1 MKINSVSV
9 VIATHSG
16 KRWDSLLRA
25 VASARAQEHVPA
37 EIIVVVDH
45 NPALAVRVRDE
56 VPGVTVLDNRFAR
69 GASGTRNTGGFHA
82 RTSLIAFL
90 DDDTSACPGWLGAV
104 LAPFDDPRV
113 VGTGG
118 GIVGAWQ
125 GARPRWMPDEFLWTV
140 GISYTGMP
148 TSTAPIRNVWSANMV
163 VRRDVFLAVDGFRAG
178 FGKLG
183 EQNRPEDT
191 DLCLRMSALGGGRWM
206 YVPEAVIQH
215 EVPLARTTFSFFL
228 RRCYAEGRGKVQMA
242 ALLDDDV
249 QKLDTERDYLRRTLP
264 RAVSRS
270 LADAG
275 RGRGM
280 AHALRAGSVLAGI
293 GAAGIGGAVESFVAR
308 GTRTR
313 SVAPTG

>member
-1 MKINSVSV
+1 
-9 VIATHSG
+9 
-16 KRWDSLLRA
+16 
-25 VASARAQEHVPA
+25 
-37 EIIVVVDH
+37 
-45 NPALAVRVRDE
+45 
-56 VPGVTVLDNRFAR
+56 
-69 GASGTRNTGGFHA
+69 
-82 RTSLIAFL
+82 
-90 DDDTSACPGWLGAV
+90 
-104 LAPFDDPRV
+104 
-113 VGTGG
+113 
-118 GIVGAWQ
+118 
-125 GARPRWMPDEFLWTV
+125 EFLWTV

-206 YVPEAVIQH
+206 YVPEAVIRH

-228 RRCYAEGRGKVQMA
+228 RRCYAERRGKVQMA

-264 RAVSRS
+264 RAVSRG

-280 AHALRAGSVLAGI
+280 AHALRAGSVIAGI

-308 GTRTR
+308 GARHR